1 MKWQHSILAV
11 VVSCLV
17 LTHAVAAQDATWQAR
32 QEHPFEL
39 HRFTLENGLRVWCQ
53 PRPDSKSVVVFLVV
67 RIGVRNEE
75 KANNGISHYLEH
87 MLFTGTER
95 WDEDEIKEI
104 ITKRGGHWNGW
115 TGTERTMYF
124 AEMAAQDFDIAMD
137 WVSEIVFHST
147 FPEEKIE
154 KERNV
159 VFQEYW
165 GKYGWFYNTF
175 RRVFVS
181 LGLGY
186 NLGRTVERFVYPDS
200 SLTLGYEWA
209 DEALDK
215 IDREALLAYYH
226 TYYVPNNATLLI
238 VGNVTPEQALETTQH
253 YFGSLEKGESPKI
266 PEMPEVPDD
275 GPYHA
280 IIRGPEAT
288 YQCRLRMG
296 TRTVGPTHPDRWTL
310 DVLSEMLRT
319 SLYKEIRHKRGLVYA
334 IWAYNHMY
342 SDVGRFEIGTRSEG
356 DKRELIQHIVEEHLE
371 KIRQGEIDP
380 QKVAEAKTALKGR
393 WALNMEKNFGRVQ
406 WLNGWVLSLADD
418 EPVPDYEANIDA
430 VTPEDLTRVL
440 KTYFVPERSYV
451 VMHLPILTVY
461 RGAWIA
467 GGMLVL
473 IGLGILYHRRQKKR
487 KRRYHEILNK
497 YKQQDVPE
505 YWPWLRGVHSQRVT
519 APETIP

>member
-1 MKWQHSILAV
+1 MKSKSVIWLLLISC
-11 VVSCLV
+11 VVS
-17 LTHAVAAQDATWQAR
+17 TQAVAAQEFVSYMK
-32 QEHPFEL
+32 QEQPFEL
-39 HRFTLENGLRVWCQ
+39 HRVILDNGLRVWFQ

-67 RIGVRNEE
+67 RVGVRNEE
-75 KANNGISHYLEH
+75 KTNNGISHYLEH

-104 ITKRGGHWNGW
+104 ITRRGGHWNGW

-137 WVSEIVFHST
+137 WVSEIVFHSI

-165 GKYGWFYNTF
+165 GKYGWIYNTF
-175 RRVFVS
+175 RRLFVS

-186 NLGRTVERFVYPDS
+186 DLWSTVEDFVYPNS

-238 VGNVTPEQALETTQH
+238 VGNVTPEQALEKTQH
-253 YFGSLEKGESPKI
+253 YFGSLEKGASPKF
-266 PEMPEVPDD
+266 PETPEVPDD
-275 GPYHA
+275 GPYNA
-280 IIRGPEAT
+280 IIRGPLST
-288 YQCRLRMG
+288 NQCRLRMG
-296 TRTVGPTHPDRWTL
+296 ARTVGPTHPDRWAL

-319 SLYKEIRHKRGLVYA
+319 SLYQEIRYKRGLVYG
-334 IWAYNHMY
+334 IWTHNFMY
-342 SDVGRFEIGTRSEG
+342 SDVGRFEIGTRSEN
-356 DKRELIQHIVEEHLE
+356 DKRDIIQQIIEEHLE
-371 KIRQGEIDP
+371 KIRQGVIDP

-393 WALNMEKNFGRVQ
+393 WALNMEKNFGRVH
-406 WLNGWVLSLADD
+406 WLNSWVLSLPDN
-418 EPVPDYEANIDA
+418 EPVPDYETEIDV
-430 VTPEDLTRVL
+430 VTSEDLTRVL
-440 KTYFVPERSYV
+440 NTYFTPQRSYV

-461 RGAWIA
+461 RGVWIT
-467 GGMLVL
+467 GGVIVL
-473 IGLGILYHRRQKKR
+473 IGLVIIYRRRRKKKKR
-487 KRRYHEILNK
+487 RDRELTDSHDRE
-497 YKQQDVPE
+497 VAT
-505 YWPWLRGVHSQRVT
+505 VAT
-519 APETIP
+519 